1 MQVYSL
7 IMPAKSAL
15 KVAADPADLL
25 GCSCMW
31 LRKATRRLSQ
41 IYDQHLEPLGLTITQ
56 YGLLARLSAADGIGV
71 GAFAEQLVMDPTTLT
86 RNLRPLERQRLLVLA
101 PDPRDRRSRMLH
113 LTARG
118 RERLAEARPVWARA
132 QRQIEDS
139 VGRED
144 VAALHASLG
153 RLLDRLAA

>member
-1 MQVYSL
+1 MASRPITRAV
-7 IMPAKSAL
+7 
-15 KVAADPADLL
+15 ADPADPL

-86 RNLRPLERQRLLVLA
+86 RNLRPLQRQRLVVFA

-118 RERLAEARPVWARA
+118 RERLAEARPVWAKA

-139 VGRED
+139 VGRQH

-153 RLLDRLAA
+153 RLLERLAA

>member
-1 MQVYSL
+1 
-7 IMPAKSAL
+7 MPARAAAKAI
-15 KVAADPADLL
+15 ADPSDLL

-56 YGLLARLSAADGIGV
+56 YGLLAKLSAADGIGV

-86 RNLRPLERQRLLVLA
+86 RNLRPLQRQRLLVFA

-113 LTARG
+113 LTAKG
-118 RERLAEARPVWARA
+118 RERLAEARPVWAKA

-139 VGRED
+139 VGRQD

-153 RLLDRLAA
+153 RLLDRLST